1 VKAPTSGHPEK
12 NRAFGP
18 GIVELR
24 HVASRIYGIR
34 VDRRLLPKF
43 KNIQELSRANPKS
56 DLFCVQVDGMNDS
69 PEGALKRFKE
79 IVARAGLGSY
89 FGVEAPPGGVK

>member
-1 VKAPTSGHPEK
+1 MSNPSNGTNGKHEL
-12 NRAFGP
+12 GP

-24 HVASRIYGIR
+24 HIAAKMYGIR
-34 VDRRLLPKF
+34 VQRYLVSKL

-56 DLFCVQVDGMNDS
+56 DLFCIQVDAMSDS

-79 IVARAGLGSY
+79 IVARAGVGAY
-89 FGVEAPPGGVK
+89 FGVRTEPKV